1 MVRKL
6 LGVMMCGM
14 VLVGCGQ
21 GTPRVEE
28 GEKEVVPVVEEKRTL
43 EIWTHYNE
51 FDQTIES
58 FKEKHPEVEVV
69 VKTIPFTEYEVSYF
83 NGLMQ
88 GCEADLMFIDSN
100 DFGGFRA
107 LDVFE
112 DLNQAPYNAGTYQNA
127 YDKEMWEI
135 GKSFDKTRLNGIAVA
150 SAPVVTYYR
159 ADIME
164 KYGFPSEPEELGG
177 FMEDPAHWLEIAL
190 KLKEDNIY
198 ITQWI
203 AEPLRVMGT
212 SMPYFN
218 ENLEYM
224 RDNNKVK
231 QMIEIGQELD
241 RNNAL
246 AYVDVWVEEGEAYL
260 RNDQLAM
267 LYLGSWGTEQIE
279 KWVPEQA
286 GKWRATRL
294 PFNTYGWNNSSLMC
308 IPTTSDDKEL
318 AWEFIEDHIFKN
330 DPQIRVGSVAGYLP
344 NRKNPEAMAIENA
357 FLGGQKEQELYEQLM
372 EHTNEYTITPL
383 DEKAEAIIL
392 DQVNKGVTEGATAD
406 VILERIKYEIET
418 QLKEDKEILLSNK

>member
-1 MVRKL
+1 
-6 LGVMMCGM
+6 MMCGIL
-14 VLVGCGQ
+14 LVGCGQ
-21 GTPRVEE
+21 GTPIVEE
-28 GEKEVVPVVEEKRTL
+28 GEKEVVSVVEEKRTL

-69 VKTIPFTEYEVSYF
+69 VKTIPFTEYEASYI

-88 GCEADLMFIDSN
+88 GCEADIMFVDSN
-100 DFGGFRA
+100 DFGGFSA

-112 DLNQAPYNAGTYQNA
+112 DLNQEPYNATAYQNM

-164 KYGFPSEPEELGG
+164 KYGFPSEPEELGE
-177 FMEDPAHWLEIAL
+177 FMENPANWIEIAL

-224 RDNNKVK
+224 RDNDKVK
-231 QMIEIGQELD
+231 QAIEIGQELD
-241 RNNAL
+241 RNNAV
-246 AYVDVWVEEGEAYL
+246 AYVDVWLEEGQAYL
-260 RNDQLAM
+260 KNDQLAM
-267 LYLGSWGTEQIE
+267 LYLGSWGTGEIE
-279 KWVPEQA
+279 NWVPEQA

-294 PFNTYGWNNSSLMC
+294 PFNTYGWNNSSILS
-308 IPTTSDDKEL
+308 IPTTSDEKEL

-344 NRKNPEAMAIENA
+344 NRKNPEAMAIETA
-357 FLGGQKEQELYEQLM
+357 FLGGQKEQELYEEMM
-372 EHTNEYTITPL
+372 ENTNEYTITAL

-392 DQVNKGVTEGATAD
+392 DQVNKGVTGGASAD